1 LTLIFLVIK
10 LQLQLTLTFTLLA
23 ATSLDKG
30 AAILHNAIMFDWNDI
45 KHFLAVAQLKSTIA
59 AGKHLGVSQTTV
71 HRRLDELEK
80 RLGQK
85 LVARHPEGYRLTD
98 YGSALLPY
106 AERIGAACADLER
119 HIHEKSNDLSGV
131 IRVTCPEPIVQLL
144 QKSQLLARFQ
154 TRYPLLNVQ
163 FISNDRYVDILKGEA
178 DIALR
183 SGDTDEEL
191 VGRTIAESVWSIF
204 ASYDYINGHG
214 APQKLEDLNAHKL
227 VVFDA
232 AKVPHRSVQWF
243 KEVAPNATIVSTHTS
258 VLGLIAGIK
267 SGLGL
272 GAIPKVLGDREAD
285 LVCVIEKVPALLR
298 PWRILTHPDLRQ
310 VPRIAAFFDFIV
322 ASKEDLKTILG

>member
-1 LTLIFLVIK
+1 
-10 LQLQLTLTFTLLA
+10 
-23 ATSLDKG
+23 
-30 AAILHNAIMFDWNDI
+30 MFDWNDI

-71 HRRLDELEK
+71 HRRLDDLEK

-85 LVARHPEGYRLTD
+85 IVVRHPEGYRLTE
-98 YGSALLPY
+98 YGTSLLPY
-106 AERIGAACADLER
+106 AARIGAACADLER

-144 QKSQLLARFQ
+144 LKSQLLARFQ
-154 TRYPLLNVQ
+154 SAYPRLAVQ
-163 FISNDRYVDILKGEA
+163 FISNDRYIDMLKGEA

-191 VGRTIAESVWSIF
+191 VGRKIAESVWSVF
-204 ASYDYINGHG
+204 ASHDYIKAHG
-214 APQKLEDLNAHKL
+214 APEKVEDLNAHKL

-232 AKVPHRSVQWF
+232 VKVPHRSIEWF
-243 KEVAPNATIVSTHTS
+243 KEVAPHATIVSTHTS
-258 VLGLIAGIK
+258 VLGLIGGLK
-267 SGLGL
+267 SGMGL
-272 GAIPKVLGDREAD
+272 GAIPKVLGDRETE

-298 PWRILTHPDLRQ
+298 HWRILTHPDLRH

-322 ASKEDLKTILG
+322 ASKDDLKTILG